1 MNNFKTKCI
10 IPVLLFFSLV
20 LHSQTPLNIWSLNDT
35 YSTNGKPDN
44 KFKSNQDH
52 IVFYKLQ
59 KEALK
64 KALKGLK
71 NNEVIKI
78 NFPLVNGDLV
88 AFNVT
93 ESSIFAPGL
102 AKKYPQIKTY
112 KGTGIDNPLATLR
125 FSVSQIGLHALLH
138 DNSGKVHYIEPE
150 SKESDV
156 YKVFDRG
163 YYGTQKIGLDCFT
176 ESSSTLDLEEVSS
189 KISNRAV
196 TNDVNLFEDSKLRT
210 FRLALS
216 CTGEY
221 ANLFK
226 GNGTEVQQKANVLAE
241 MTKAINRVNEIYER
255 DLGIRLVFV
264 DNMDDVIYLDASTD
278 PWGGEYNTKT
288 AETLDEVIGVNNYDI
303 GHNFNTS
310 DGGSAGCIGCV
321 CKQAS
326 QSSSHKGRGYTG
338 LPDPTG
344 DPFYIDYVCHEMGHQ
359 FGAYH
364 TMNKCDRGNQFTGSE
379 VEPGSGS
386 SIMGYAGICNP
397 NVQFNSDAHF
407 NYVNIK
413 QIADYVINETGASCA
428 GVFPIANQAPIA
440 NAGPDYTIP
449 TNTAFVLTGSA
460 SDGDG
465 LNSLTYN
472 WSQNDP
478 NFPPGDTAPQ
488 SDWAQ
493 GALYRSLLPSSS
505 PTRYFPEL
513 SQVVN
518 GKIRTTWE
526 VTPSVARTLNFAFT
540 VRDNGSGFSGDNGIG
555 QVDAD
560 LMKVTVIETGSAFEV
575 TSQNERHS
583 WDVGAQETVVW
594 NVAGTSSN
602 GINVSHVDILMSV
615 NDGQTFDVILAE
627 NVPNNG
633 SYDVTVPDIKGF
645 GYKIMVKARD
655 NIFYAINEGFV
666 EIGYFVNRSCFT
678 FENTTDYNITDNTD
692 NYAIE
697 SSVNVPSKPGKLVDV
712 NLTIDVTHSYIGDL
726 EIALVNPEGT
736 MVELMKRRDCS
747 SEADL
752 KVVFDHEGEPFDCS
766 NTGSFSYYNS
776 FKDSIATFYDNI
788 AEGDWTLKIGD
799 HGPGD
804 VGILNN
810 WSLELCF
817 EEVELSNASLN
828 SINFKVYPNPAQSLL
843 YLNMITKS
851 NEGYN
856 IKLYDVNGRIVLDE
870 QKANNSFQN
879 IDVSQYKRGLYFFKI
894 TQNNLTKVKRII
906 LN

>member
-52 IVFYKLQ
+52 IFFYKLQ

-176 ESSSTLDLEEVSS
+176 ESSSKLDLEEVSS

-493 GALYRSLLPSSS
+493 GALYRSIYHRLLLPDI
-505 PTRYFPEL
+505 F
-513 SQVVN
+513 
-518 GKIRTTWE
+518 
-526 VTPSVARTLNFAFT
+526 LN
-540 VRDNGSGFSGDNGIG
+540 
-555 QVDAD
+555 
-560 LMKVTVIETGSAFEV
+560 
-575 TSQNERHS
+575 
-583 WDVGAQETVVW
+583 
-594 NVAGTSSN
+594 
-602 GINVSHVDILMSV
+602 
-615 NDGQTFDVILAE
+615 
-627 NVPNNG
+627 
-633 SYDVTVPDIKGF
+633 
-645 GYKIMVKARD
+645 
-655 NIFYAINEGFV
+655 
-666 EIGYFVNRSCFT
+666 
-678 FENTTDYNITDNTD
+678 
-692 NYAIE
+692 
-697 SSVNVPSKPGKLVDV
+697 
-712 NLTIDVTHSYIGDL
+712 
-726 EIALVNPEGT
+726 
-736 MVELMKRRDCS
+736 
-747 SEADL
+747 
-752 KVVFDHEGEPFDCS
+752 
-766 NTGSFSYYNS
+766 
-776 FKDSIATFYDNI
+776 
-788 AEGDWTLKIGD
+788 
-799 HGPGD
+799 
-804 VGILNN
+804 
-810 WSLELCF
+810 
-817 EEVELSNASLN
+817 
-828 SINFKVYPNPAQSLL
+828 
-843 YLNMITKS
+843 
-851 NEGYN
+851 
-856 IKLYDVNGRIVLDE
+856 
-870 QKANNSFQN
+870 
-879 IDVSQYKRGLYFFKI
+879 
-894 TQNNLTKVKRII
+894 
-906 LN
+906 

>member
-1 MNNFKTKCI
+1 M
-10 IPVLLFFSLV
+10 
-20 LHSQTPLNIWSLNDT
+20 
-35 YSTNGKPDN
+35 
-44 KFKSNQDH
+44 
-52 IVFYKLQ
+52 
-59 KEALK
+59 
-64 KALKGLK
+64 
-71 NNEVIKI
+71 
-78 NFPLVNGDLV
+78 
-88 AFNVT
+88 
-93 ESSIFAPGL
+93 
-102 AKKYPQIKTY
+102 
-112 KGTGIDNPLATLR
+112 
-125 FSVSQIGLHALLH
+125 
-138 DNSGKVHYIEPE
+138 
-150 SKESDV
+150 
-156 YKVFDRG
+156 
-163 YYGTQKIGLDCFT
+163 
-176 ESSSTLDLEEVSS
+176 
-189 KISNRAV
+189 
-196 TNDVNLFEDSKLRT
+196 
-210 FRLALS
+210 
-216 CTGEY
+216 
-221 ANLFK
+221 
-226 GNGTEVQQKANVLAE
+226 
-241 MTKAINRVNEIYER
+241 
-255 DLGIRLVFV
+255 
-264 DNMDDVIYLDASTD
+264 
-278 PWGGEYNTKT
+278 
-288 AETLDEVIGVNNYDI
+288 
-303 GHNFNTS
+303 
-310 DGGSAGCIGCV
+310 
-321 CKQAS
+321 
-326 QSSSHKGRGYTG
+326 
-338 LPDPTG
+338 
-344 DPFYIDYVCHEMGHQ
+344 
-359 FGAYH
+359 
-364 TMNKCDRGNQFTGSE
+364 
-379 VEPGSGS
+379 
-386 SIMGYAGICNP
+386 
-397 NVQFNSDAHF
+397 
-407 NYVNIK
+407 
-413 QIADYVINETGASCA
+413 
-428 GVFPIANQAPIA
+428 
-440 NAGPDYTIP
+440 
-449 TNTAFVLTGSA
+449 
-460 SDGDG
+460 
-465 LNSLTYN
+465 
-472 WSQNDP
+472 
-478 NFPPGDTAPQ
+478 
-488 SDWAQ
+488 
-493 GALYRSLLPSSS
+493 
-505 PTRYFPEL
+505 
-513 SQVVN
+513 VN

-678 FENTTDYNITDNTD
+678 FENTTDYNIPDNTD